1 MPWHSVFFQVLSSKS
16 PKMNTQQ
23 TYDIKRKLVFPKHH
37 FFRVHVL
44 TFQVFWVC
52 FASPTFW
59 SASATISN
67 RPRKGETLKYE
78 NRSFSGFRGF
88 RRFLSVVVQRGEL
101 FPRRGIELYIGFS
114 PFPVIVTT
122 RIITFLVGNPYK
134 PSFPLLLGRGT
145 TQLIYFY
152 NKH

>member
-1 MPWHSVFFQVLSSKS
+1 MKRWDHPLKHESCTWEKLFGRRTCLLSWKMPRHSVFFVFQVLPSKS
-16 PKMNTQQ
+16 PKMNTHNKN
-23 TYDIKRKLVFPKHH
+23 IISKRKLVFPKHQ

-88 RRFLSVVVQRGEL
+88 RRFWSVVVQRGEL
-101 FPRRGIELYIGFS
+101 FPRRGIELYILGC
-114 PFPVIVTT
+114 P
-122 RIITFLVGNPYK
+122 
-134 PSFPLLLGRGT
+134 PS
-145 TQLIYFY
+145 Q
-152 NKH
+152 